1 MLTYQDYLTAKEQNG
16 VAAFIERAINE
27 HKASPAYQTAVNAEE
42 YMRQQNTT
50 IMSVRRLLYDAM
62 GKAHVDTFSANYK
75 VPSNFFKINITQLN
89 QHLTANGV
97 SFDEPTTK
105 ERLGGTAFDTALSKL
120 SRLALVE
127 GMSFGFLDDDQVRV
141 FAFTEFC
148 PLFDEEDGAL
158 KAGIRFW
165 QLAANKPLRADLYDL
180 DGRQSWIKRQ
190 GEELKPLDGWEQPK
204 PYISIV
210 AKAEADDEPVVEGIN
225 YATFPI
231 VPCYGNYER
240 QSELVGKR
248 ENIDAYDLIKSG
260 LCNDIDDV
268 QLIYWVL
275 KNAGGM
281 DELDLAY
288 WRDSI
293 RKNHV
298 VKTDDNVDV
307 DMHTTDVPYGARDSV
322 LDRLERD
329 ICRDAMALDT
339 RQLATGN
346 VTATAIEAASK
357 PLNNRA
363 DELEYCLIEFIQGL
377 LALVGIQDMPHFNR
391 AEVVNAL
398 EVTQTVM
405 MAADLLDEDTMR
417 RKLPWLTP
425 EECDAIPDK
434 LAGDAVSRIDY
445 DEDETPTEGATTEA
459 VE

>member
-1 MLTYQDYLTAKEQNG
+1 MVTYQDFLTAQEKGQVG
-16 VAAFIERAINE
+16 AFIEQAIND
-27 HKASPAYQTAVNAEE
+27 HKASEDYRIAVDAEA
-42 YMRQQNTT
+42 YMRQQNPT

-97 SFDEPTTK
+97 SFDNPKTK
-105 ERLGGTAFDTALSKL
+105 DRLGGSAFDTALSQI

-127 GMSFGFLDDDQVRV
+127 KMSFGFLDDDQVRV
-141 FAFTEFC
+141 FKFTEFV

-165 QLAANKPLRADLYDL
+165 QLAANKPLRADLYL
-180 DGRQSWIKRQ
+180 LEGRQCWIKRQ
-190 GEELKPLDGWEQPK
+190 GEELMPMDGWEKPK
-204 PYISIV
+204 AYINIT
-210 AKAEADDEPVVEGIN
+210 AKAEADDEAITEGIN

-231 VPCYGNYER
+231 VPCYGNYEK

-281 DELDLAY
+281 DEVDLAY

-298 VKTDDNVDV
+298 VKTEDDVEV
-307 DMHTTDVPYGARDSV
+307 DMHTTDVPYGARDSI

-377 LALVGIQDMPHFNR
+377 LALVGIEDMPHFNR
-391 AEVVNAL
+391 SEIVNAL

-434 LAGDAVSRIDY
+434 LAEDAVSRIDR
-445 DEDETPTEGATTEA
+445 TE
-459 VE
+459 

>member
-1 MLTYQDYLTAKEQNG
+1 MLTYQDYLTAKEQNDI
-16 VAAFIERAINE
+16 AAFMERAISE
-27 HKASPAYQTAVNAEE
+27 HKSSAAYRVAVDAEA

-50 IMSVRRLLYDAM
+50 IMAVRRLLYDAM

-97 SFDEPTTK
+97 SFDEPSTK
-105 ERLGGTAFDTALSKL
+105 ERLGGSSFDTQLSKL
-120 SRLALVE
+120 SRLALIE

-180 DGRQSWIKRQ
+180 DGRQSWIKRN
-190 GEELKPLDGWEQPK
+190 GEELRPMDGWEHPK

-231 VPCYGNYER
+231 VPCYANYER

-281 DELDLAY
+281 DEIDLAY

-293 RKNHV
+293 RKNHI
-298 VKTDDNVDV
+298 VKTEDSVEV
-307 DMHTTDVPYGARDSV
+307 DMHTTDVPHDARDSV

-329 ICRDAMALDT
+329 ICRDFMALDT
-339 RQLATGN
+339 RQLATSN
-346 VTATAIEAASK
+346 VTATAIEAAAK

-377 LALVGIQDMPHFNR
+377 LALVGIEDMPRFNR
-391 AEVVNAL
+391 SEIVNAL

-434 LAGDAVSRIDY
+434 LAADDMGRITSPIPD
-445 DEDETPTEGATTEA
+445 DEEA
-459 VE
+459 EAGE